1 MENKVKTGNYILTF
15 RKRSHTSEKGVK
27 TEELCITG
35 YEGYGALMEIPEKAL
50 YEDSEG
56 NKRELPVGVVGKKAI
71 LGNKSLREVHIPAS
85 VRRIGL
91 WAFAQC
97 DQLTTVIFDKRAGR
111 HVVIERGA
119 FEDDRGIKDICIGYR
134 EPDGL
139 SKLVAAC
146 CYRLKADHLLNTGDI
161 GSRLWFSK
169 WDTGLSSYLDEPDD
183 EGYTNVVLCGEED
196 IYASVPDYMA
206 AKRRSKAALCI
217 LRLSTPIE
225 LEASLK
231 AKFSDYI
238 LTHTKGCESEAAW
251 EVLLS
256 DLNGSIEY
264 MELLAGLGGITESNI
279 DAMLKDLEGEHAETK
294 AYLIGYKQKTFT
306 SGDVF
311 DAFKL

>member
-1 MENKVKTGNYILTF
+1 MANKIQSGNYILSF

-27 TEELCITG
+27 SEELCITG
-35 YEGYGALMEIPEKAL
+35 YEGHGALLEIPGTAL
-50 YEDSEG
+50 YEDGEG
-56 NKRELPVGVVGKKAI
+56 NSRELPVGVVGKKAL
-71 LGNKSLREVHIPAS
+71 LGNKGLREVHIPAS
-85 VRRIGL
+85 VRRVGQ

-97 DQLTTVIFDKRAGR
+97 DQLATVVFEKREGR

-119 FEDDRGIKDICIGYR
+119 FDDDRAIKDICIGYR

-139 SKLVAAC
+139 SRLVAAC
-146 CYRLKADHLLNTGDI
+146 CYRLKADHLLNSGDI

-225 LEASLK
+225 LDTALRK
-231 AKFSDYI
+231 KFADYI
-238 LTHTKGCESEAAW
+238 LGHTKGCESEEAW
-251 EVLLS
+251 EVLLT
-256 DLNGSIEY
+256 DLKGSIEY
-264 MELLAGLGGITESNI
+264 MELLASLGGITESNI

-294 AYLIGYKQKTFT
+294 AYLIGYKQKTFS